1 MNAFELIKKPIM
13 TEKAHMLMAQGVY
26 TFLVDKRATKKS
38 VATAV
43 KELFAVDAQWVNI
56 TPLAGK
62 QKRVAKTR
70 NFVSVG
76 GSGKKAIVKL
86 KAGQTI
92 SALSPKNES
101 KDKKT
106 KKTNSEKEV
115 QKVNVE
121 GKEGA

>member
-13 TEKAHMLMAQGVY
+13 TEKAHMLMAKGVY
-26 TFLVDKRATKKS
+26 TFLVDKRATKQT

-43 KELFAVDAQWVNI
+43 KELFAVDAEWVNI
-56 TPLAGK
+56 TSLSGK
-62 QKRVAKTR
+62 QKRIAKTR
-70 NFVSVG
+70 RFTSV
-76 GSGKKAIVKL
+76 GSGKKAIIKL

-92 SALSPKNES
+92 SALAPQNES

-106 KKTNSEKEV
+106 KKSNSEKEV
-115 QKVNVE
+115 QKVMVE